1 MDYICTKCKHVLEN
15 GELAAKEICPNCRA
29 LDSFVSITRDN
40 ISHVE
45 ELNELEYIFLLGKG
59 IRLKGLT

>member
-45 ELNELEYIFLLGKG
+45 ELNEL
-59 IRLKGLT
+59 